1 MRDALER
8 WGLVYISYS
17 RAIARHNHEESLHV

>member
-8 WGLVYISYS
+8 WGLVCIYHS
-17 RAIARHNHEESLHV
+17 RAFARHNHEESLYV